1 MLDEVDPDGSLLS
14 SMLARQALMDAPP
27 PSLER
32 DSLRGPIQEEGG
44 RDGSGGGVP
53 EPSPLPLAEPL
64 VGRSQ
69 VSTAASSLSDVD
81 LGAPWRADD
90 DPDDLED
97 AITAAQES
105 QTHQQR
111 SAFARRS
118 RRRSPGAGTVSSG
131 LGDTGLASM
140 SLTQKSTAS
149 MVVKELYPAVE
160 KDLYSPDYWTHWN
173 TEAVKSKQAAAMA
186 QDTLHRRKQ
195 WAKEESRRGMK
206 GVKLAVQ
213 WRLDHP
219 FRKPNKFGKG
229 TGSSAFLDSEAPKCP
244 FPQKDYLSEFRLPPQ
259 KPPLPQGMMIATCNS
274 ACARAMPTAHQSP
287 RPCLTL
293 RLCTVVQAASLAR
306 LGARTWIA
314 LRRRR

>member
-14 SMLARQALMDAPP
+14 SMLARQALMDSPL

-32 DSLRGPIQEEGG
+32 DSLRGPIQEEEGKHG
-44 RDGSGGGVP
+44 ASATHGP
-53 EPSPLPLAEPL
+53 APSPLPPAGPLA
-64 VGRSQ
+64 GRSQ
-69 VSTAASSLSDVD
+69 VSTAGSSLSDVD

-105 QTHQQR
+105 QAHHER

-118 RRRSPGAGTVSSG
+118 RRRSPGATQSSG
-131 LGDTGLASM
+131 LGDTGAMNM

-149 MVVKELYPAVE
+149 MVVKELYPSVE

-173 TEAVKSKQAAAMA
+173 SEAVKSKEAAVVA

-195 WAKEESRRGMK
+195 QAKEESRRGMK

-244 FPQKDYLSEFRLPPQ
+244 FPEKDYLSEFRLPPQ
-259 KPPLPQGMMIATCNS
+259 KPPLPQGARPVPATVCRCAAFNECRLS
-274 ACARAMPTAHQSP
+274 HAACFAPNRHTLACALDP
-287 RPCLTL
+287 RWPL
-293 RLCTVVQAASLAR
+293 Q
-306 LGARTWIA
+306 
-314 LRRRR
+314 